1 MSATELQL
9 RTSAFGG
16 FQKQDVL
23 SYIETTNRAHAAQAV
38 ALKRERDEAARAK
51 AAAEER
57 AAAACARQAELE
69 GQVEELN
76 GELERRGCALE
87 EARAALEACTARAQA
102 LEAEGKH
109 WKARLERAEPL
120 AEAYE
125 SVKDRTAGIE
135 LEAHHRA
142 LTVQAEA
149 EAQVKK
155 LRAELEQ
162 WLYKVQAGY
171 DRLRTDVDATISHAS
186 GELDRVR
193 RSLGD
198 ISAEFAE
205 HDAALEALLDTC
217 RETIGPKAPEPLPLD
232 GEG

>member
-23 SYIETTNRAHAAQAV
+23 SYIETTNRAHAEQAE
-38 ALKRERDEAARAK
+38 ALKRELDEAARAK

-76 GELERRGCALE
+76 GELERRGRALE
-87 EARAALEACTARAQA
+87 EARAALEACTARAEA
-102 LEAEGKH
+102 LEAEGKQ

>member
-23 SYIETTNRAHAAQAV
+23 NYIEATNRAHAEQV
-38 ALKRERDEAARAK
+38 EALKRELDEAARAK

-57 AAAACARQAELE
+57 ADAACARQAELE
-69 GQVEELN
+69 EVVEELT
-76 GELERRGCALE
+76 GKLERRSRALE
-87 EARAALEACTARAQA
+87 ETGAALEACTARAEA
-102 LEAEGKH
+102 LEAEGKQ

-149 EAQVKK
+149 EAQARK
-155 LRAELEQ
+155 LREELEQ

-171 DRLRTDVDATISHAS
+171 DRLRTDVDATVSHAS
-186 GELDRVR
+186 GELERVR